1 MNNLLR
7 RIDRTLVFERLISTF
22 PEPQAEVLTE
32 AISLAVEQVWGDV
45 ATKTDVDEL
54 KEALH
59 RLAEAQAR
67 TDESVRAL
75 AKAQARTERRVEE
88 LAEAQART
96 ERRVEELAEAQRRT
110 EEEFQRYREASEAR
124 FARIEAALDRLA
136 EAQARTEEEFRRY
149 REASEARFARIE
161 AALDRLAE
169 AQARTE
175 EEFRRYREAS
185 EARFARIEAALDRL
199 AEAQARTEE
208 RVTRLEEAV
217 ARLAE
222 AQARTERKVDR
233 LARQVGGLSETI
245 GGDLEDIA
253 YIVLHKVL
261 GRELGWKVG
270 ELKRVWQK
278 WDGQLRE
285 VNIFGEAHDPQRPSQ
300 RIWIVG
306 EAKHNLTMREVERF
320 ARTVEMARRNLEGEI
335 FPVCFCYRARPEVQE
350 RIRELGFRLVFSYG
364 ELV

>member
-67 TDESVRAL
+67 T
-75 AKAQARTERRVEE
+75 ERRVEE
-88 LAEAQART
+88 LAEAQRRT

-175 EEFRRYREAS
+175 E
-185 EARFARIEAALDRL
+185 
-199 AEAQARTEE
+199 

-217 ARLAE
+217 TRLAE
-222 AQARTERKVDR
+222 AQARTERKVDQ

>member
-22 PEPQAEVLTE
+22 HEPQAEVLTE

-75 AKAQARTERRVEE
+75 AK
-88 LAEAQART
+88 AQART

-161 AALDRLAE
+161 AALDQLAE

-175 EEFRRYREAS
+175 RRVEE
-185 EARFARIEAALDRL
+185 
-199 AEAQARTEE
+199 
-208 RVTRLEEAV
+208 
-217 ARLAE
+217 LAE
-222 AQARTERKVDR
+222 AQARTERKVDQ

-253 YIVLHKVL
+253 YIVIHKVL

>member
-1 MNNLLR
+1 
-7 RIDRTLVFERLISTF
+7 
-22 PEPQAEVLTE
+22 
-32 AISLAVEQVWGDV
+32 
-45 ATKTDVDEL
+45 
-54 KEALH
+54 
-59 RLAEAQAR
+59 
-67 TDESVRAL
+67 
-75 AKAQARTERRVEE
+75 
-88 LAEAQART
+88 
-96 ERRVEELAEAQRRT
+96 
-110 EEEFQRYREASEAR
+110 
-124 FARIEAALDRLA
+124 
-136 EAQARTEEEFRRY
+136 
-149 REASEARFARIE
+149 
-161 AALDRLAE
+161 
-169 AQARTE
+169 
-175 EEFRRYREAS
+175 
-185 EARFARIEAALDRL
+185 
-199 AEAQARTEE
+199 
-208 RVTRLEEAV
+208 
-217 ARLAE
+217 LAE
-222 AQARTERKVDR
+222 AQARTERKVDQ

>member
-88 LAEAQART
+88 LAEAQ
-96 ERRVEELAEAQRRT
+96 RRT

-161 AALDRLAE
+161 AALDQLAE

-175 EEFRRYREAS
+175 RRVEE
-185 EARFARIEAALDRL
+185 
-199 AEAQARTEE
+199 
-208 RVTRLEEAV
+208 
-217 ARLAE
+217 LAE
-222 AQARTERKVDR
+222 AQARTERKVDQ

-253 YIVLHKVL
+253 YIVIHKVL

>member
-7 RIDRTLVFERLISTF
+7 KIDRTLIFERLLSTF

-32 AISLAVEQVWGDV
+32 TISLAVGQVWGDV

-54 KEALH
+54 KEALR

-75 AKAQARTERRVEE
+75 AEAQARTERRVEE

-96 ERRVEELAEAQRRT
+96 EEAVRALAEAQARLERRVEELAEAQRRT
-110 EEEFQRYREASEAR
+110 EEEFRQYREASEAR
-124 FARIEAALDRLA
+124 FARIEAALNWLA
-136 EAQARTEEEFRRY
+136 EAHRRAEEEF
-149 REASEARFARIE
+149 
-161 AALDRLAE
+161 
-169 AQARTE
+169 Q
-175 EEFRRYREAS
+175 RYREAS

-217 ARLAE
+217 TRLAE
-222 AQARTERKVDR
+222 AQARTERKVDQ

>member
-75 AKAQARTERRVEE
+75 AEAQARTERRVEE
-88 LAEAQART
+88 LAEAQRRT

-199 AEAQARTEE
+199 AEAQARTE
-208 RVTRLEEAV
+208 
-217 ARLAE
+217 
-222 AQARTERKVDR
+222 RKVDQ

>member
-7 RIDRTLVFERLISTF
+7 KIDRTLIFERLLSTF

-32 AISLAVEQVWGDV
+32 TISLAVGQVWGDV

-54 KEALH
+54 KEALR

-67 TDESVRAL
+67 TDESVRA
-75 AKAQARTERRVEE
+75 

-175 EEFRRYREAS
+175 RRVEE
-185 EARFARIEAALDRL
+185 L
-199 AEAQARTEE
+199 AEAQARTER
-208 RVTRLEEAV
+208 RVEE
-217 ARLAE
+217 LAE
-222 AQARTERKVDR
+222 AQARTERKVDQ

-253 YIVLHKVL
+253 YIVIHKVL

>member
-1 MNNLLR
+1 
-7 RIDRTLVFERLISTF
+7 
-22 PEPQAEVLTE
+22 
-32 AISLAVEQVWGDV
+32 
-45 ATKTDVDEL
+45 
-54 KEALH
+54 
-59 RLAEAQAR
+59 
-67 TDESVRAL
+67 
-75 AKAQARTERRVEE
+75 
-88 LAEAQART
+88 
-96 ERRVEELAEAQRRT
+96 
-110 EEEFQRYREASEAR
+110 
-124 FARIEAALDRLA
+124 
-136 EAQARTEEEFRRY
+136 
-149 REASEARFARIE
+149 
-161 AALDRLAE
+161 
-169 AQARTE
+169 
-175 EEFRRYREAS
+175 
-185 EARFARIEAALDRL
+185 
-199 AEAQARTEE
+199 
-208 RVTRLEEAV
+208 VTRLEEAV

>member
-7 RIDRTLVFERLISTF
+7 KIDRTLIFERLLSTF

-32 AISLAVEQVWGDV
+32 TISLAVGQVWGDV

-75 AKAQARTERRVEE
+75 AQ
-88 LAEAQART
+88 AQART

-110 EEEFQRYREASEAR
+110 EEEFRQYREASEAR

-136 EAQARTEEEFRRY
+136 EAQARTEE
-149 REASEARFARIE
+149 
-161 AALDRLAE
+161 
-169 AQARTE
+169 
-175 EEFRRYREAS
+175 
-185 EARFARIEAALDRL
+185 
-199 AEAQARTEE
+199 
-208 RVTRLEEAV
+208 AV
-217 ARLAE
+217 RALAE
-222 AQARTERKVDR
+222 AQARTERRVEELAEAYARLERKVDR
-233 LARQVGGLSETI
+233 LAKQVGGLSETI

-253 YIVLHKVL
+253 YIVIHKVL

-278 WDGQLRE
+278 WDGQRRE
-285 VNIFGEAHDPQRPSQ
+285 VNIFGEAHDPQRPAH

-306 EAKHNLTMREVERF
+306 EAKHNLTLREVEKF

>member
-67 TDESVRAL
+67 TERRVEEL
-75 AKAQARTERRVEE
+75 AEAQRRTERRVEE

-175 EEFRRYREAS
+175 E
-185 EARFARIEAALDRL
+185 RI
-199 AEAQARTEE
+199 
-208 RVTRLEEAV
+208 TRLEEAV
-217 ARLAE
+217 TRLAE
-222 AQARTERKVDR
+222 AQARTERKVDQ

>member
-7 RIDRTLVFERLISTF
+7 RIDRTLIFERLLSTF

-32 AISLAVEQVWGDV
+32 TISLAVEQVWRDV

-75 AKAQARTERRVEE
+75 AK
-88 LAEAQART
+88 AQART

-136 EAQARTEEEFRRY
+136 EAQARTEE
-149 REASEARFARIE
+149 
-161 AALDRLAE
+161 
-169 AQARTE
+169 
-175 EEFRRYREAS
+175 
-185 EARFARIEAALDRL
+185 
-199 AEAQARTEE
+199 
-208 RVTRLEEAV
+208 AV
-217 ARLAE
+217 RALAE
-222 AQARTERKVDR
+222 AQARTERRVEELAEAYVRLERKVDR
-233 LARQVGGLSETI
+233 LAKQVGGLSETI

-253 YIVLHKVL
+253 YIVIHKVL

-270 ELKRVWQK
+270 ELKRVWKK
-278 WDGQLRE
+278 WDGQQRE
-285 VNIFGEAHDPQRPSQ
+285 VNIFGEAHDPQRPAQ

-306 EAKHNLTMREVERF
+306 EAKHNLTLREVEKF